1 MAEYIL
7 SIEDFKRKADISANL
22 NTDKLKAQIGATQD
36 QFAYKILCNELLAE
50 ILSQLPDDLSEANEA
65 LMPYLKNY
73 LIYKTYARYLVG
85 ANLMATAAG
94 MRVQIDATSDAA
106 NDKQMAE
113 VRKQAENDANF
124 YQDTLVNFLIK
135 NEDDY
140 PLWKDS
146 ICNCNRNSMT
156 QRQNMFSKIGSSIQ
170 KTPIRWS

>member
-1 MAEYIL
+1 MADYIL

-22 NTDKLKAQIGATQD
+22 NTDKLKAQIGPTQD

-50 ILSQLPDDLSEANEA
+50 ILSQLPNDLSVANTA

-73 LIYKTYARYLVG
+73 LVYKTYARYLVG
-85 ANLMATAAG
+85 SNVMATAAG
-94 MRVQIDATSDAA
+94 MRVQIDSTSEAA
-106 NDKQMAE
+106 DEKQMAAI
-113 VRKQAENDANF
+113 RKQAENDANF

-146 ICNCNRNSMT
+146 ICNCNRNSIT
-156 QRQNMFSKIGSSIQ
+156 QRQNMFSKVGTSVQ
-170 KTPIRWS
+170 KTPIKWS